1 MTELSNIASKYLT
14 DKGVTYLNSHKYTE
28 IYDRYFNEF
37 RKTNNKVFIL
47 EIGVQRGYDLLMI
60 NEYFKGN
67 CEIYGLDIDLSNLE
81 IELPDNIHVFE
92 IDASNHEN
100 LAKLYESKLEYSLFN
115 IPYFDIIIDDGS
127 HKSNEIISSLLFF
140 KDKLSDDGIYI
151 IEDLHCDISSGAL
164 HYLVFY
170 NKDVDD
176 QIKLSYSLKSCNIYQ
191 SFKKTTYD
199 FNRSICA
206 ILKFKN

>member
-37 RKTNNKVFIL
+37 RKTTNKVFIL

-100 LAKLYESKLEYSLFN
+100 LAKLY
-115 IPYFDIIIDDGS
+115 
-127 HKSNEIISSLLFF
+127 
-140 KDKLSDDGIYI
+140 
-151 IEDLHCDISSGAL
+151 
-164 HYLVFY
+164 
-170 NKDVDD
+170 
-176 QIKLSYSLKSCNIYQ
+176 
-191 SFKKTTYD
+191 
-199 FNRSICA
+199 
-206 ILKFKN
+206 